1 METAAPLDFESA
13 ARAALAFLHRR
24 LGFGLW
30 MVTRTEGDDWIVLQ
44 SEDHGYGVTGGTVF
58 RWADSFCSR
67 MVVGKGPRVAP
78 RSNDIPAYAEAP
90 IAQQVKIA
98 AYIGVPLTGV
108 DGQFF
113 GTLCA
118 IDPSEMPATLE
129 QEQDLVEIIGAMLS
143 ALLQAELRVSNEM
156 RRSERAQSEAL
167 TDVMTGLYNRRGWTR
182 LLAGEENRCRRYGH
196 AACIFMLDL
205 DDLKV
210 TNDTRGHFAG
220 DELITRAASVLSRLG
235 RGQDIVARVGGD
247 EFTLLAVECNEEN
260 AAALETR
267 IRAAFRDLGV
277 NVSLGRAMRH
287 PAQGLE
293 AAWQEAD
300 KAMYADKERPSRKR
314 VSEQRRETEGR

>member
-1 METAAPLDFESA
+1 MEAPATLDFESA
-13 ARAALAFLHRR
+13 ARAALTFLHRR

-108 DGQFF
+108 DGEFF

-118 IDPSEMPATLE
+118 IDPAEMPETLRQE
-129 QEQDLVEIIGAMLS
+129 QELVEIIGAMLS
-143 ALLQAELRVSNEM
+143 AILQSELRLAVET
-156 RRSERAQSEAL
+156 RRTEQAQSEAL
-167 TDVMTGLYNRRGWTR
+167 TDAMTGLYNRRGWTR
-182 LLAGEENRCRRYGH
+182 LLTGEENRCRRYGH
-196 AACIFMLDL
+196 PACVYVIDL
-205 DDLKV
+205 DDLKEM
-210 TNDTRGHFAG
+210 NDTRGHFAG
-220 DELITRAASVLSRLG
+220 DELITRTASLLSRLG
-235 RGQDIVARVGGD
+235 RGQDVVARVGGD
-247 EFTLLAVECNEEN
+247 EFTLLAVECDRANAEN
-260 AAALETR
+260 LETR
-267 IRAAFRDLGV
+267 IRTALRDLGV
-277 NVSLGRAMRH
+277 NASIGRAMRQ

-300 KAMYADKERPSRKR
+300 RAMYADKGSPSRKR
-314 VSEQRRETEGR
+314 VSAQRREVDGR